1 MADNTNDTQNKDKE
15 KNIIHLD
22 NEDDKKQNLKDKL
35 KSILQALKEKIRFIL
50 SKSSAN
56 IEKLKKNK
64 HLKEK
69 FKNKRFLY
77 TFFALLGILIA
88 IIIALIIILNKK
100 EPLGQIYAP
109 KLQQTLSPKDNFTK
123 LQPMQ
128 TKELQ
133 SLIEKASLLYD
144 NGQIS
149 EALDIYS
156 NIAIFSQSFASFN
169 LGVAKL
175 KERNYKDSIDAFN
188 NAIHSGDNVAAA
200 AINAAIGAYR
210 LGDLRLYDYYVG
222 LAKGKMIDWYDMPL
236 YSYLYSLVNY
246 YSSNYFNT
254 FSSLKNPNSAFY
266 KEENSLLLSKM
277 YLMFNDDF
285 NAVKTLLEI
294 PNIDNRYAIG
304 LIYARMGEYDLAF
317 EQIDSYLRDNGLN
330 DKQALLAQ
338 ALIEIKRSN
347 FTEVSNI
354 YEKLLENTP
363 QNELEKI
370 YPIKIK
376 LNDSLFDI
384 DKVQKNFWNLNSRQ
398 NTIMNYKIL
407 FYFAPFKVFDIN
419 NTLSLI
425 EEGGLELKMNNI
437 EEANN
442 ILLRGA
448 MLSRINTNIAQSLKN
463 ILEYNMYN
471 ALDIMKKAALA
482 YPNHQVLQYNLGL
495 LYAQLNDFENAKK
508 HFLKAFHLDSNDIIS
523 GIFALMTSQL
533 TYSTGDRIA
542 SDITDNFE
550 SANFS
555 SPNQEVFLRSLFG
568 FVNGNVSDDL
578 LWFNKDSTKSPLMYA
593 LRALYSVNSR
603 DKNII
608 SQAFKDL
615 QTISNDDMVAM
626 ILYRIA
632 NHYNENIKA
641 FSLNLF
647 DFFKNDIKNLG
658 LVYKGPSL
666 ARQIYIFMAFLVGA
680 NSYVDTLLTNELF
693 SEEGNISGILEAL
706 ALNAIYLGDFE
717 KAFTYYN
724 TLIDDYKL
732 NTSEI
737 YFLAGVAAIGAKHY
751 DNAVALIQ
759 LSQLES
765 KVNLESRFALGLL
778 HQSMGNFK
786 LASLQFVQIG
796 DVDFTSSFFDFTI
809 DTSNILN
816 E

>member
-88 IIIALIIILNKK
+88 IIVALIIILNKE

-109 KLQQTLSPKDNFTK
+109 KLQQNLSPKDNFTK
-123 LQPMQ
+123 LKPMQ
-128 TKELQ
+128 AKELQ

-200 AINAAIGAYR
+200 SINAAISAYK

-246 YSSNYFNT
+246 YSSNYFNM
-254 FSSLKNPNSAFY
+254 FSSLKNPNSTFY

-304 LIYARMGEYDLAF
+304 LIYARMGEYDLAV

-354 YEKLLENTP
+354 YEQLLENTP

-376 LNDSLFDI
+376 LKDSLFDI

-471 ALDIMKKAALA
+471 ALDIMKKAVLA

-550 SANFS
+550 NANFN

-647 DFFKNDIKNLG
+647 DFFKNDIKNLS

-680 NSYVDTLLTNELF
+680 NSYVDTLLTNKLF
-693 SEEGNISGILEAL
+693 SEEGDISGILEAL

>member
-88 IIIALIIILNKK
+88 IIVALIIILNKE

-109 KLQQTLSPKDNFTK
+109 KLQQNLSPKDNFTK
-123 LQPMQ
+123 LKPMQ

-175 KERNYKDSIDAFN
+175 KEQNYKDSIDAFN

-200 AINAAIGAYR
+200 SINAAISAYK

-246 YSSNYFNT
+246 YSSNYFNM
-254 FSSLKNPNSAFY
+254 FSSLKNPNSIFY
-266 KEENSLLLSKM
+266 KEENSVLLSKM

-304 LIYARMGEYDLAF
+304 LIYARMGEYDLAV

-376 LNDSLFDI
+376 LKDSLFDI

-471 ALDIMKKAALA
+471 ALDIMKKATLA

-550 SANFS
+550 NANFN

-647 DFFKNDIKNLG
+647 DFFKNDIKNLS

-680 NSYVDTLLTNELF
+680 NSYVDTLLTNKLF
-693 SEEGNISGILEAL
+693 SEEGDISGILEAL

>member
-22 NEDDKKQNLKDKL
+22 NEDDKKQDLKDKL
-35 KSILQALKEKIRFIL
+35 KSILQALKEKTRFIL

-88 IIIALIIILNKK
+88 IIVALIIILNKE

-109 KLQQTLSPKDNFTK
+109 KLQQNLSPKDNFTK
-123 LQPMQ
+123 LKPMQ

-175 KERNYKDSIDAFN
+175 KEQNYKDSIDAFN

-200 AINAAIGAYR
+200 SINAAISAYK

-246 YSSNYFNT
+246 YSSNYFNM
-254 FSSLKNPNSAFY
+254 FSSLKNPNSIFY
-266 KEENSLLLSKM
+266 KEENSVLLSKM

-304 LIYARMGEYDLAF
+304 LIYARMGEYDLAV

-376 LNDSLFDI
+376 LKDSLFDI

-471 ALDIMKKAALA
+471 ALDIMKKATLA

-550 SANFS
+550 NANFN

-647 DFFKNDIKNLG
+647 DFFKNDIKNLS

-680 NSYVDTLLTNELF
+680 NSYVDTLLTNKLF
-693 SEEGNISGILEAL
+693 SEEGDISGILEAL

>member
-22 NEDDKKQNLKDKL
+22 NEDDKKQDLKDKL

-88 IIIALIIILNKK
+88 IIVALIIILNKE

-109 KLQQTLSPKDNFTK
+109 KLQQNLSPKDNFTK
-123 LQPMQ
+123 LKPMQ

-175 KERNYKDSIDAFN
+175 KEQNYKDSIDAFN

-200 AINAAIGAYR
+200 SINAAISAYK

-246 YSSNYFNT
+246 YSSNYFNM
-254 FSSLKNPNSAFY
+254 FSSLKNPNSIFY
-266 KEENSLLLSKM
+266 KEENSVLLSKM

-304 LIYARMGEYDLAF
+304 LIYARMGEYDLAV

-376 LNDSLFDI
+376 LKDSLFDI

-471 ALDIMKKAALA
+471 ALDIMKKATLA

-550 SANFS
+550 NANFN

-647 DFFKNDIKNLG
+647 DFFKNDIKNLS

-680 NSYVDTLLTNELF
+680 NSYVDTLLTNKLF
-693 SEEGNISGILEAL
+693 SEEGDISGILEAL